1 MSRRK
6 QTSDRRDERPC
17 QESVDHMSLNVDQ
30 MPKLLV
36 TLQRVVGHKVEGVK
50 RESGERL
57 EGKNGDTFVLLA
69 KEARRALGFS
79 ADLLGLENQRIN
91 GVFGY

>member
-1 MSRRK
+1 MSRRE

-17 QESVDHMSLNVDQ
+17 QVPVDHMSLNVDQ

-36 TLQRVVGHKVEGVK
+36 TLQREGGHKVKAVK
-50 RESGERL
+50 REWGEIR
-57 EGKNGDTFVLLA
+57 GGRMVMLLFCWQ
-69 KEARRALGFS
+69 KPGELWDLIHICLDRRI
-79 ADLLGLENQRIN
+79 RIN